1 MPYFGGVAMLAGVA
15 AAILIAWQLPFLG
28 RQATMQQDSRAVLV
42 AAAVICLVGVLDDLF
57 ELPPLAKFAGQIL
70 AAGIAVALGREDAL
84 DPAARGRS
92 SR

>member
-28 RQATMQQDSRAVLV
+28 RQATVQQDSRAVLV

-57 ELPPLAKFAGQIL
+57 ELPAAGQVRRS
-70 AAGIAVALGREDAL
+70 GPGGRHRGRTRGEDAL
-84 DPAARGRS
+84 DPAARVRS
-92 SR
+92 WR